1 MAGTLYVVAT
11 PIGNLEDLTFR
22 AKRILSEVS
31 LIAAEDTRQSK
42 ILLNHYEINT
52 PLTSYHKFN
61 IMSKAE
67 YLLGKLELG
76 ADLALVTDS
85 GTPCISDPGYELV
98 RAAAARGILVVPIP
112 GASAVITAL
121 SAAGLPTDR
130 FAFEGFLPKRPGKKR
145 KLLEALKSEARTI
158 IIYESPFRLLKT
170 LQEIVDSMGDRQVA
184 VCRELTKKFEEI
196 KRGKASE
203 VLAHFQAKA
212 IKGEIVIVVEAER
225 DDEEKEVPEVGY

>member
-42 ILLNHYEINT
+42 ILLNHYEIKT

-98 RAAAARGILVVPIP
+98 RAAAARGISVVPIP
-112 GASAVITAL
+112 GASAVIAAL

>member
-42 ILLNHYEINT
+42 ILLNHYEIKT

-76 ADLALVTDS
+76 SDLALVTDS

-98 RAAAARGILVVPIP
+98 REAAKRGITVVPIP
-112 GASAVITAL
+112 GASAAITAL

-145 KLLEALKSEARTI
+145 KLLEALKNEERTI

-170 LQEIVDSMGDRQVA
+170 LQEIVTSMGDRQVA

-212 IKGEIVIVVEAER
+212 VKGEIVIVVEGLS
-225 DDEEKEVPEVGY
+225 DDKEKEVPEVDC